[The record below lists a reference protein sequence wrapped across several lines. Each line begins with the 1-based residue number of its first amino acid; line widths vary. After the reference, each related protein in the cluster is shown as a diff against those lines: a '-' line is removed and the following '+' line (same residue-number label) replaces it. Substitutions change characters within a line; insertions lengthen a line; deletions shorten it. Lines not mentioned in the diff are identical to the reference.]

1 MPQGEALWRLQP
13 RLNLI
18 SEWLV
23 MCACG
28 MTIDPGFFVAFSAAE
43 WRLARAV
50 AWSQGIAGLLHVR
63 TQDAPFGPSDWRA
76 YLAAQ
81 YASNRARVERMLSL
95 LERILDEMNLRGIAP
110 MPLKG
115 MDLIT
120 RIYDDAALR
129 PIGDIDLLV
138 RPQDMAAAGE
148 AVIAAGFAAEGGIK
162 RHDVFVL
169 PPNTVAEFLSERPD
183 NPIKVELHPAVSGRI
198 ARLDYD
204 LTERMWRGAAP
215 ESWRGRRILRSDIV
229 ALQLHLLVHAASDM
243 HPRLLRAVRMHDAHL
258 VYGRMSDSHMRQL
271 LSEASAFN
279 GSWWAFAP
287 SALTTRYYPG
297 SPPRWFLDELRART
311 HASLHWL
318 IGRATATSMSA
329 CNVRR
334 TSPFEF
340 VAWAQTPAQALEHA
354 FTIFVPTREDRDT
367 WQLKST
373 APGTSIGWSRHLG
386 RLSRALN
393 GKAVRAQSEMLF
405 KLAD

>member
-13 RLNLI
+13 RLNQI

-23 MCACG
+23 ARACG
-28 MTIDPGFFVAFSAAE
+28 MPVDADFSRAFDPAD

-50 AWSQGIAGLLHVR
+50 AWSQGVNSLLHVR
-63 TQDAPFGPSDWRA
+63 SQNNPFGPSDWRH

-81 YASNRARVERMLSL
+81 YAGNRARVDRMLSL
-95 LERILDEMNLRGIAP
+95 LERILDEMNARGIAP

-120 RIYDDAALR
+120 RIYDDVALR

-138 RPQDMAAAGE
+138 RPQDMAAAAE
-148 AVIAAGFAAEGGIK
+148 AVLAAGFVGEGGIK

-169 PPNTVAEFLSERPD
+169 PPNTVAEFLSEHPD
-183 NPIKVELHPAVSGRI
+183 NPIKVELHPAIAGHI

-204 LTERMWRGAAP
+204 LTERMWRGAA
-215 ESWRGRRILRSDIV
+215 EETWRGRCILRADIV
-229 ALQLHLLVHAASDM
+229 ALQLHLLLHAASDM
-243 HPRLLRAVRMHDAHL
+243 HPRLLRAVRLHDAHL
-258 VYGRMSDSHMRQL
+258 VYGRMTDAHMRQL
-271 LSEASAFN
+271 LDEAAAAN
-279 GSWWAFAP
+279 GAWWAFAP
-287 SALTTRYYPG
+287 SALTARYYPG
-297 SPPRWFLDELRART
+297 SPPCWLLEALRART
-311 HASLHWL
+311 HASLRWL
-318 IGRATATSMSA
+318 IGRATASSMSA

-334 TSPFEF
+334 TSPVEF
-340 VAWAQTPAQALEHA
+340 AAWAQTPAQALEHA
-354 FTIFVPTREDRDT
+354 TTIFVPTREDRET

-373 APGTSIGWSRHLG
+373 APGTSQGWGRHVG
-386 RLSRALN
+386 RLRRALN

>member
-1 MPQGEALWRLQP
+1 MQP
-13 RLNLI
+13 RLNSI
-18 SEWLV
+18 SEQLV
-23 MCACG
+23 AYACG
-28 MTIDPGFFVAFSAAE
+28 RPVAADFFQTLSPAE
-43 WRLARAV
+43 WRIARAV
-50 AWSQGIAGLLHVR
+50 SWSQGITSLLHSR
-63 TQDAPFGPSDWRA
+63 THGGAFGPDDWRG

-81 YASNRARVERMLSL
+81 YAGNGARIDRMLSL
-95 LERILDEMNLRGIAP
+95 LERILDEMNARGIAP

-120 RIYDDAALR
+120 RVYDDPALR

-148 AVIAAGFAAEGGIK
+148 AVLAAGFGAEGGIK

-169 PPNTVAEFLSERPD
+169 PPNTVAEFLSEHPD
-183 NPIKVELHPAVSGRI
+183 NPIKVELHPAIAGRI

-204 LTERMWRGAAP
+204 LTERMWRVAA
-215 ESWRGRRILRSDIV
+215 EEMWRGRRIMRSDIV

-258 VYGRMSDSHMRQL
+258 VYGRMTDAQLRQML
-271 LSEASAFN
+271 DEATAAN
-279 GSWWAFAP
+279 GAWWAFAP
-287 SALTTRYYPG
+287 SALTARYYPG
-297 SPPRWFLDELRART
+297 SPPRWLMDALRARA
-311 HASLHWL
+311 HASLRWL
-318 IGRATATSMSA
+318 IDRATATSMSA

-334 TSPFEF
+334 TSPVEF
-340 VAWAQTPAQALEHA
+340 AAWAQTPAQAFEHA
-354 FTIFVPTREDRDT
+354 STIFVPTRDDRET

-373 APGTSIGWSRHLG
+373 APGTSQGWGRHVG
-386 RLSRALN
+386 RLRRALN